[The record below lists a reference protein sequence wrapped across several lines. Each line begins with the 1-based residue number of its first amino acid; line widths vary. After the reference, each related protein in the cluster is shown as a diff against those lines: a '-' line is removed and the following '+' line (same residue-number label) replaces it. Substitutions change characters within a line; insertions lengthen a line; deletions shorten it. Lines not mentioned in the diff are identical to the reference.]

1 MTKIRRFGCVVQVRP
16 EKLEYYKQLHAN
28 PWPEVNDMIKQ
39 CNLRNF
45 SIYYK
50 NGLLF
55 SYLEYIGNNYEADQK
70 KMAAHLKTQEWWQE
84 TNPCQMA
91 LPGEPEGTLWAEME
105 EVYHL
110 D

>member
-1 MTKIRRFGCVVQVRP
+1 MNNIRRFGCVVKVRP
-16 EKLEYYKQLHAN
+16 EKLAYYKELHAN
-28 PWPEVNDMIKQ
+28 PWPEVNAMIKE

-55 SYLEYIGNNYEADQK
+55 SYLEYTGDDYEADQQ

-84 TNPCQMA
+84 TSPCQM
-91 LPGEPEGTLWAEME
+91 PFEGEPEGTLWVEME
-105 EVYHL
+105 EIYHL

>member
-1 MTKIRRFGCVVQVRP
+1 MRRFGCVVKVRP
-16 EKLEYYKQLHAN
+16 EKLEYYKELHAN
-28 PWPEVNDMIKQ
+28 PWPEVNAMIKE

-55 SYLEYIGNNYEADQK
+55 SYLEYTGDDYDADQQ
-70 KMAAHLKTQEWWQE
+70 KMAEHLKTQEWWQE
-84 TNPCQMA
+84 TSPCQMP
-91 LPGEPEGTLWAEME
+91 LEGEHEGTLWVEME
-105 EVYHL
+105 EIYHL

>member
-1 MTKIRRFGCVVQVRP
+1 MNNIRRFGCVVKVRP
-16 EKLEYYKQLHAN
+16 EKLAYYKELHAN
-28 PWPEVNDMIKQ
+28 PWPEVNAMIKE

-55 SYLEYIGNNYEADQK
+55 SYLEYTGDNYEADQQ

-84 TNPCQMA
+84 TSPCQMP
-91 LPGEPEGTLWAEME
+91 LEREPEGTLW
-105 EVYHL
+105 
-110 D
+110 